1 MRNLIFVFGFFAKR
15 LRSRMSRDLFSEVCG
30 GIDKEVATAHRW
42 IEDIELECF
51 APERIIFRS
60 RCPGLFHSVMPF
72 NFREKWSDCLLDD
85 VFNNVIWRVIRP
97 GFAAFCFVGY

>member
-72 NFREKWSDCLLDD
+72 IFREKWSDFLLED
-85 VFNNVIWRVIRP
+85 VVNNFISSLLHN
-97 GFAAFCFVGY
+97 GYSAVRYHS